1 MVDRWPFRGPPMNT
15 ITHHLKISGMTCGG
29 CSGRVKRVLESTPGV
44 ISAEVSHE
52 ANSGAILAT
61 EAVSKDEL
69 IATVINAGFTLDS

>member
-1 MVDRWPFRGPPMNT
+1 
-15 ITHHLKISGMTCGG
+15 
-29 CSGRVKRVLESTPGV
+29 LESTPGV

-69 IATVINAGFTLDS
+69 IATVINAGFTVNS